1 MTQIRRLFSFEP
13 FQWKGPL
20 AGSYWAAVGLVIAAL
35 TPFLVLSAATT
46 PLESMI
52 GPAVHLG
59 SAGMEMSG
67 GLADAAYCFGTI
79 LAVQLV
85 SKAPS
90 RRLLLAYAGVF
101 TICTVVVAL
110 SHSPAPYFIGRIG
123 QGMMTSLMLITAAP
137 ALILGFPLARMR
149 SSAVVMNM
157 GIFGAVALGPVIGGA
172 FVSLGDWRLLFW
184 IAAGVGLLALV
195 LTALTFTD
203 VPPQDP
209 KMKLDLES
217 LALASIGCTAAFFG
231 ASNLSDHAFLSAIV
245 LIPMIFGLGCIIGLI
260 FHQVHVEDPI
270 MPIKQMGH
278 TIPVAAILLALFAG
292 AGSVALTSLLQ
303 ITQATHGVSSA
314 VFWPEFGGAV
324 VTAFLFGQLFFTKYV
339 PLYAHAGLACLALT
353 GILVAFS
360 NNGSTA
366 LIAVCTGGLGLGVGA
381 SVAPG
386 LFVAGFSLPALQL
399 PRIFALV
406 EMLRGV
412 AAFMTAP
419 LIVHM
424 AETTGPSLEAGI
436 RSATWVC
443 VGLLAFGFF
452 AVLFVIVSGGVTLQN
467 PKYES
472 WMQGRGSAID
482 STDLFAKLRGKSGTP
497 AALKDVL

>member
-1 MTQIRRLFSFEP
+1 VTQISRLFSFEP

-20 AGSYWAAVGLVIAAL
+20 ATNYWSAVGLVIAAL

-46 PLESMI
+46 PLETMI
-52 GPAVHLG
+52 GRSVHLG
-59 SAGMEMSG
+59 SAGMQMSG

-85 SKAPS
+85 CKAPS
-90 RRLLLAYAGVF
+90 RRLLLAYAGTF
-101 TICTVVVAL
+101 TVCTIVVAL
-110 SHSPAPYFIGRIG
+110 SHSAAPYFIGRIG

-137 ALILGFPLARMR
+137 ALVLGFPLPRMR
-149 SSAVVMNM
+149 STAMVMNM

-184 IAAGVGLLALV
+184 IAAGVGLFG
-195 LTALTFTD
+195 LTMTILTFAD
-203 VPPQDP
+203 VPPADP
-209 KMKLDLES
+209 KMKVDIES
-217 LALASIGCTAAFFG
+217 LGLASVGCTAAFFG
-231 ASNLSDHAFLSAIV
+231 ASSLSNHPFVSVIV
-245 LIPMIFGLGCIIGLI
+245 LLPMIFGLSCIVGLI
-260 FHQVHVEDPI
+260 LHQMHVEDPI
-270 MPIKQMGH
+270 MPIKQLGH

-303 ITQATHGVSSA
+303 VTQATHGVSSA

-324 VTAFLFGQLFFTKYV
+324 ITAFLFGQLFFTKYV
-339 PLYAHAGLACLALT
+339 PVFAHAGLACLAVT
-353 GILVAFS
+353 GILIVFS
-360 NNGSTA
+360 NHGSVA
-366 LIAVCTGGLGLGVGA
+366 LVAIGTGGLGLGVGA

-424 AETTGPSLEAGI
+424 AQTTGPNLESGI
-436 RSATWVC
+436 RDATWVC
-443 VGLLAFGFF
+443 VGLLAVGFF
-452 AVLFVIVSGGVTLQN
+452 AVLFVIVAGGVKLQD
-467 PKYES
+467 PQYAS
-472 WMQGRGSAID
+472 WMTGNGSAIQ
-482 STDLFAKLRGKSGTP
+482 STDLFAKLRGKSGQP
-497 AALKDVL
+497 ASLKGQV